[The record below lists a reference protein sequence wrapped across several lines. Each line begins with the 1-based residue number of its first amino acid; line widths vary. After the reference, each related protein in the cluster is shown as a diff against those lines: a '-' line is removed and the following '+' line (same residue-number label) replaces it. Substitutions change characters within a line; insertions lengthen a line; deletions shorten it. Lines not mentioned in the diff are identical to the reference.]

1 MYMSSGHPW
10 KLKVTFFEMVL
21 LFKIAKE
28 VGEWHGF
35 YYHLIVFSFYIKDLY
50 CNTSSS
56 ARVVK

>member
-1 MYMSSGHPW
+1 
-10 KLKVTFFEMVL
+10 MVL

-35 YYHLIVFSFYIKDLY
+35 YYHLIVFSFYIKDLF